1 MHRLTS
7 KLFRV
12 LANTKSFYDDTYIFT
27 KSRNIGDHLE
37 ALRKTL
43 DILRDNKLYVKLFQ
57 CVFCAED
64 IPCLGDFV
72 GRDGVRMDPDKVQ
85 TIKDWPVPRSQEEL
99 QSFLG
104 LTGYV
109 QRFCREYASL
119 TATMLALLK
128 KKDKRNAK
136 INFDD
141 EQLKIFKELK
151 RRLCNPP
158 VLHLHNFSK
167 PMHPRTDASKFAVC
181 GVLFQV
187 VNGVERPIA
196 YTSRKMKSA
205 ELNYP
210 TQQQELLKQGKPFA
224 GGVLARDID
233 AFFNFIRAENVP
245 LDYVELFK
253 VYHDKSMLSEVLM
266 EKAVWGLPPGYYIVH
281 AAEDIIEHCFTLIIR
296 DPSDPVMFYDGY
308 HERDDPPV
316 ILEQLTILGWPTN
329 MYALCRVV
337 LPRPKR
343 PRRPKKKSSKKTKL
357 SRN

>member
-210 TQQQELLKQGKPFA
+210 TQQQELLKVCSRKRWLTVDLPAAGDPTFNQRRCAGASEENLCFLHALQAACYGRGRPGLVKP
-224 GGVLARDID
+224 
-233 AFFNFIRAENVP
+233 
-245 LDYVELFK
+245 
-253 VYHDKSMLSEVLM
+253 
-266 EKAVWGLPPGYYIVH
+266 
-281 AAEDIIEHCFTLIIR
+281 
-296 DPSDPVMFYDGY
+296 
-308 HERDDPPV
+308 
-316 ILEQLTILGWPTN
+316 
-329 MYALCRVV
+329 
-337 LPRPKR
+337 
-343 PRRPKKKSSKKTKL
+343 
-357 SRN
+357 